1 MPIFTA
7 AAADDEYNPAT
18 LQLMQWLSEISGN
31 PRMTFSGFKEGR
43 HGTEIF
49 GPHPELVQQIVE
61 FFVDTLITSP
71 VNPKAPVTE
80 RKTAASEF
88 WASANQ
94 RGGAAR
100 AAQAFHDAR
109 KHHPAASVF
118 AEYPVNLLAYARLQ
132 AGDKDEAIELFKLNA
147 EAYPKSANAEDSLS
161 DGYLAAGGEPL
172 GIGGRG
178 EMLGI
183 ASI

>member
-1 MPIFTA
+1 M
-7 AAADDEYNPAT
+7 
-18 LQLMQWLSEISGN
+18 MQWLSEISGN
-31 PRMTFSGFKEGR
+31 PRTTFSVFKEGR

-61 FFVDTLITSP
+61 FFVDTLITST

-100 AAQAFHDAR
+100 AAQVFHDAR
-109 KHHPAASVF
+109 KQHPAASVF

-178 EMLGI
+178 EMLGS